1 MVTFSVREGGLIVVF
16 RTKRGQAPRFE
27 VKKVAVPWAAV
38 LLLGLPAT
46 LDSRAAGADI
56 TVTLLGTGNP
66 RPAADRFGPAIL
78 VEAGPERLLIDAGR
92 GSTIRLFEAGGA
104 PLLSGITGVFLTH
117 LHSDHVVG
125 LPDLWL
131 TGWMFGRSSPLPVRG
146 PAGTVELC
154 DGLTR
159 AFAFDVRMR
168 RDVDER
174 LPARGAELECHD
186 TREGAPFEQNGVRVT
201 TFSVDHAPVE
211 PAFGY
216 RIEYNGRSVVFSG
229 DTRYTEKIVAAAA
242 GADVIVHEVVSPDVE
257 RRRARVKDPAVVERI
272 IAHHTTPEDAGRIF
286 AAVKP
291 RLAVYS
297 HIVPSPTRAADLVG
311 PTRRTYGGRLEVGYD
326 LMQIAIGSTIAVAR
340 RPRVP
345 D

>member
-1 MVTFSVREGGLIVVF
+1 MPAL
-16 RTKRGQAPRFE
+16 A
-27 VKKVAVPWAAV
+27 AAV
-38 LLLGLPAT
+38 LALLALPPQGGGA
-46 LDSRAAGADI
+46 DPSPRSASSRAQSKGDI

-66 RPAADRFGPAIL
+66 RPTPDRFGPAIL

-131 TGWMFGRSSPLPVRG
+131 TGWMFNRASPLPVRG
-146 PAGTVELC
+146 PEGTTELC
-154 DGLTR
+154 AGLMR

-174 LPARGAELECHD
+174 LAAAGVELQCED
-186 TREGAPFEQNGVRVT
+186 IQEVTPFERNGVRVT
-201 TFSVDHAPVE
+201 AFRVDHAPVE
-211 PAFGY
+211 PAYGY
-216 RIEYNGRSVVFSG
+216 RVDYKGRSVVFSG
-229 DTRYTEKIVAAAA
+229 DTRYTERIVSAAA
-242 GADVIVHEVVSPDVE
+242 GADVVVHEVVSPEVE
-257 RRRARVKDPAVVERI
+257 RRRARVKDPAVVDRI
-272 IAHHTTPEDAGRIF
+272 IARHTTPEEAGRIF
-286 AAVKP
+286 TAVKP

-297 HIVPSPTRAADLVG
+297 HIVPSPTRAEDLVG
-311 PTRRTYGGRLEVGYD
+311 PTRRTYAGPLEVGYD
-326 LMQIAIGSTIAVAR
+326 LMQIAIGSSVVVSR

-345 D
+345 E